1 MLLLRVI
8 LFLGLVTHKLVWE
21 ILKKRDG
28 GAPQPAQAPISLLKW
43 LVKQGKVLFLVFIL
57 IQTLFLNLLP
67 ISDEP
72 FYIQVLGFV
81 LFFAGLATAIIG
93 RLQLGNNWANLEDYD
108 SLQKSNLVNTGIYRF
123 IRHPIYAGDILM
135 LVGLELALNSWLVL
149 LMLVPMLVVIR
160 QTTAEEALL
169 AQSFPN
175 YVDYRMRTKRFIPF
189 VI

>member
-8 LFLGLVTHKLVWE
+8 LFLGLVVHKLVWE

-28 GAPQPAQAPISLLKW
+28 APPPANQAPTSLLKW
-43 LVKQGKVLFLVFIL
+43 LVKQGKVLFLIFIL
-57 IQTLFLNLLP
+57 LQTLFLNLFP
-67 ISDEP
+67 ILDAP
-72 FYIQVLGFV
+72 FYLPVIGFV

-93 RLQLGNNWANLEDYD
+93 RLQLGNNWANLEDYA
-108 SLQKSNLVNTGIYRF
+108 SLQKSKLVNTGIYRF

-149 LMLVPMLVVIR
+149 LMIVPMLVVIR
-160 QTTAEEALL
+160 QTTAEEELL

-189 VI
+189 VL